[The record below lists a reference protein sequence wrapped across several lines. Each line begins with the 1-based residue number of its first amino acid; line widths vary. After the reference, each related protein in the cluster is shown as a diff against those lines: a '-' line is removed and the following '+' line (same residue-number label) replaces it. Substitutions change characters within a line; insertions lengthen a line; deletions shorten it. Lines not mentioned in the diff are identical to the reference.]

1 MLVLQMQHRILWR
14 KKMYRFKYLW
24 ATLLLLF
31 APLAVAQQA
40 FVYVLAPGDQV
51 AISVFGEPDLSV
63 EFTLGDSGELNYPFL
78 GEIRVAGQTIPEL
91 ENRIANGL
99 RGDYLIDPDVT
110 VSITQY
116 RPFYLNGEINR
127 PGDYPY
133 QPGLTLEKALA
144 VAGGLSPRA
153 ARKKIVVKRA
163 SDPFGIEAIIKMSD
177 PVYAGDVITVPQ
189 SFF

>member
-1 MLVLQMQHRILWR
+1 
-14 KKMYRFKYLW
+14 MYRFKYLW
-24 ATLLLLF
+24 AALLLLF

-40 FVYVLAPGDQV
+40 FAYVLAPGDQV
-51 AISVFGEPDLSV
+51 AVSVFGEPDLSV

-78 GEIRVAGQTIPEL
+78 GVIRVAGLTIPEL
-91 ENRIANGL
+91 EKRIADGL

-127 PGDYPY
+127 PGGYPY

-144 VAGGLSPRA
+144 LAGGLSPRA
-153 ARKKIVVKRA
+153 ARNKIVVKRA
-163 SDPFGIEAIIKMSD
+163 RDSSGSETIIKLSD